1 MFFKKKKKEVLLNHG
16 LLAEALM
23 SLAVK
28 DWYDFERKTEQFYD
42 NPWHYNPNIRMDE
55 HIRFELRNFD
65 KKYSYSFHV
74 DTYINDI
81 RVNSYFFTLDSKN
94 YGSDFWQEWKLSSKD
109 IYHPL
114 PDSIIQRINDY
125 SFSLVDK
132 KHQQLNAEKKKVE
145 ARKQSIWQK
154 EEVKLK
160 EVFKNYEQK

>member
-1 MFFKKKKKEVLLNHG
+1 MFFKKKKKEVLLRHG

-23 SLAVK
+23 SLTVK
-28 DWYDFERKTEQFYD
+28 DWYDFERKTKQFIE
-42 NPWHYNPNIRMDE
+42 NPWHYNPNIRIDE
-55 HIRFELRNFD
+55 HIRFELSNFD

-114 PDSIIQRINDY
+114 PDSIIKRINDY

-154 EEVKLK
+154 EEDKLK